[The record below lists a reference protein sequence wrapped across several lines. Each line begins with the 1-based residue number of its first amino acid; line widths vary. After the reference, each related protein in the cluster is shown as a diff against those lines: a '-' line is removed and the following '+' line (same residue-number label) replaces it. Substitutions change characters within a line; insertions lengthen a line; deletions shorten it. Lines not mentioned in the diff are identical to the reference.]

1 MNKFLGIH
9 GEWYHQLNWLI
20 ITVPPHGQEKHGTA
34 AHSPSPMREVSPSIF
49 TLVYQ
54 LAWGVHRI
62 DYSSVPAVSENPQ
75 MMCFWSLVRVK
86 FRKLMY
92 SLSVKNTST
101 FWTWWNR
108 NMAFVKEIISIRTE
122 VVTIF
127 VGQNYVRFDFVEFAR
142 VNKSLVQP
150 KKHRL
155 FIVIMKVKLLNSPFF
170 WGTHPDVMKLPL
182 SSLSGCLGAHDKS

>member
-1 MNKFLGIH
+1 MISPTELVDHNRPPIRSRETWHSGTFPFPNERSFALHLHPGVSTGLGC
-9 GEWYHQLNWLI
+9 
-20 ITVPPHGQEKHGTA
+20 
-34 AHSPSPMREVSPSIF
+34 S
-49 TLVYQ
+49 
-54 LAWGVHRI
+54 HRI
-62 DYSSVPAVSENPQ
+62 EISSVPAVSENPQ
-75 MMCFWSLVRVK
+75 MICFWSLVRVK

-155 FIVIMKVKLLNSPFF
+155 FIVIMKV
-170 WGTHPDVMKLPL
+170 
-182 SSLSGCLGAHDKS
+182 

>member
-1 MNKFLGIH
+1 MNKFLEIH

-20 ITVPPHGQEKHGTA
+20 ITVPPYGQEKHGTA
-34 AHSPSPMREVSPSIF
+34 AHSLSPMREVSPSTF

-54 LAWGVHRI
+54 MAWGVHRI

-122 VVTIF
+122 ES
-127 VGQNYVRFDFVEFAR
+127 RFLLD
-142 VNKSLVQP
+142 K
-150 KKHRL
+150 
-155 FIVIMKVKLLNSPFF
+155 IM
-170 WGTHPDVMKLPL
+170 
-182 SSLSGCLGAHDKS
+182 